1 MTTWPETLPQE
12 FHREGFSMDF
22 PDGAIRTDMETG
34 QAFQRRRY
42 TAAVQ
47 PLQGK
52 MWLDQDQYATL
63 LEFWTVTTGMGAT
76 QFSWVHPLTGDAAS
90 FRFNTSEPPRITTI
104 TAGLYEVQ
112 LTMEI
117 LP

>member
-1 MTTWPETLPQE
+1 
-12 FHREGFSMDF
+12 MD
-22 PDGAIRTDMETG
+22 TG
-34 QAFQRRRY
+34 KAFQRRRY

-47 PLQGK
+47 SVQGK

-63 LEFWTVTTGMGAT
+63 LDFWTVTTAMGAIE
-76 QFSWVHPLTGDAAS
+76 FSWVHPITGNGAT
-90 FRFNTSEPPRITTI
+90 FRFNTGEPPRITTI

-117 LP
+117 IP